1 METIKLTRAR
11 AHAGLA
17 AMLLGSV
24 AWSGGALAQNVS
36 NTNTNTNTNAVT
48 TSTTTTNAAT
58 TNAATTDAITNNAV
72 TANGAARGQNN
83 NSGGNAGGASS
94 RAPTDPG
101 VRGGD
106 PGAGGALQG
115 LNDVERQYFDVA
127 KDVFQE
133 VDAVA
138 EGLGPTFNLDSCSGC
153 HSQPTIGGT
162 SPATNPQVAIATAA
176 GAKNV
181 VPPFITANGPVR
193 EARFVRNRDGSPD
206 GGVHGLFVITGR
218 SDAAGCN
225 IAQPNFAAE
234 LARNNVIFR
243 IPTPLFGLGLVE
255 NVSDGALEASLAAN
269 TQQKRSLGISGRFN
283 RNGND
288 GTIARFGWKAQNK
301 SLLLFSGEAYNV
313 EMGITNELFQNE
325 RNNDP
330 NCQLNATPEDTTPLE
345 SENTASPSASFQ
357 NDIDLFAAF
366 MRLSAPPTPAS
377 AAATPVAQATPAGQA
392 TGTAG
397 ATTTTGAAGATTTTG
412 AAGATTTTGTAGA
425 ATTTGTA
432 SGTTTTTG
440 AATATSTLMASAA
453 ADASSV
459 LPSAAGSSSAQSSS
473 SASSGASVTRGTQVF
488 SNVGCQACHT
498 KSLTTAKSALTGQSN
513 VTIQPFSDFALHEMG
528 TGLADGVSQGTANG
542 NEFRTAPLWGVG
554 QRIFFLHDGRTK
566 DLHEAIQQHA
576 SRGSEANTVINNY
589 NLLSRDDKQSLLV
602 FLRSL

>member
-11 AHAGLA
+11 TLAGLA

-24 AWSGGALAQNVS
+24 AWSGNALAQDVS
-36 NTNTNTNTNAVT
+36 NPTAGAASANTT
-48 TSTTTTNAAT
+48 AT
-58 TNAATTDAITNNAV
+58 TADVNANAV
-72 TANGAARGQNN
+72 TANTAGRGQNN
-83 NSGGNAGGASS
+83 NSGGASS

-106 PGAGGALQG
+106 PGAGGALPG
-115 LNDVERQYFDVA
+115 LNDLERGYFDVA

-133 VDAVA
+133 VDAGPD
-138 EGLGPTFNLDSCSGC
+138 GLGPRFNLDSCSGC

-162 SPATNPQVAIATAA
+162 SPATNPQVAVATLM

-181 VPPFITANGPVR
+181 VPSFITANGPIR

-206 GGVHGLFVITGR
+206 GGVHSLFVITGR
-218 SDAAGCN
+218 SDAPGCN

-234 LARNNVIFR
+234 LARNNVVFR
-243 IPTPLFGLGLVE
+243 IPTPVFGLGLVE

-269 TQQKRSLGISGRFN
+269 AQQKRALGISGRFN

-325 RNNDP
+325 RDSDP
-330 NCQLNATPEDTTPLE
+330 KCQFKATPNDSTPLE

-357 NDIDLFAAF
+357 SDIDLFAAF

-377 AAATPVAQATPAGQA
+377 SATPVAQASGALNATAGQ
-392 TGTAG
+392 
-397 ATTTTGAAGATTTTG
+397 
-412 AAGATTTTGTAGA
+412 TTGTAAGA
-425 ATTTGTA
+425 STTSSPASTTPSTA
-432 SGTTTTTG
+432 STTSN
-440 AATATSTLMASAA
+440 AASTASSPASTASSPASTVVASAM
-453 ADASSV
+453 ADVSSV
-459 LPSAAGSSSAQSSS
+459 MTAAAGAPAAQPSS
-473 SASSGASVTRGTQVF
+473 SASSGASVTRGNQVF

-498 KSLTTAKSALTGQSN
+498 KTFTTEKSPLTGQSN
-513 VTIQPFSDFALHEMG
+513 VTIQPFSDFAVHEMG
-528 TGLADGVSQGTANG
+528 TGLADGVSQGSANG

-576 SRGSEANTVINNY
+576 SRGSEANAVINNY
-589 NLLSRDDKQSLLV
+589 NLLSRDDKQALINY
-602 FLRSL
+602 LRSL

>member
-24 AWSGGALAQNVS
+24 AWSGGALAQTVS
-36 NTNTNTNTNAVT
+36 TTSPNAVT

-58 TNAATTDAITNNAV
+58 TDAV
-72 TANGAARGQNN
+72 TANAAARGQNN
-83 NSGGNAGGASS
+83 NSGGASS
-94 RAPTDPG
+94 RSGATDPG

-106 PGAGGALQG
+106 PGAGGALPG

-127 KDVFQE
+127 KEVFQE
-133 VDAVA
+133 VDAGPD
-138 EGLGPTFNLDSCSGC
+138 GLGPRFNLDSCSGC

-162 SPATNPQVAIATAA
+162 SPATNPQVAVATLM

-181 VPPFITANGPVR
+181 VPPFVTANGPIR

-218 SDAAGCN
+218 SDAVGCN

-234 LARNNVIFR
+234 LARNNVVFR
-243 IPTPLFGLGLVE
+243 IPTPVFGLGLVE
-255 NVSDGALEASLAAN
+255 NVSDGTLEASLAAN
-269 TQQKRSLGISGRFN
+269 AQQKRGLGISGRFN

-325 RNNDP
+325 RESDPACQFKVTPNDS
-330 NCQLNATPEDTTPLE
+330 TPLV
-345 SENTASPSASFQ
+345 SEETASPSASFQ
-357 NDIDLFAAF
+357 SDIDLFAAF
-366 MRLSAPPTPAS
+366 MRFSAPPTPAS
-377 AAATPVAQATPAGQA
+377 ATATPVAQTAPADQT
-392 TGTAG
+392 TGTAT
-397 ATTTTGAAGATTTTG
+397 ATTGAATATTG
-412 AAGATTTTGTAGA
+412 AA
-425 ATTTGTA
+425 
-432 SGTTTTTG
+432 SGTTTTG
-440 AATATSTLMASAA
+440 AATATSTLMASAS

-459 LPSAAGSSSAQSSS
+459 LPAAAGSSSAQSSS
-473 SASSGASVTRGTQVF
+473 AASSGASVTRGGQVF

-498 KSLTTAKSALTGQSN
+498 KTLTTEKSPLTGQSN
-513 VTIQPFSDFALHEMG
+513 VTIQPFSDFAVHEMG
-528 TGLADGVSQGTANG
+528 TGLADGVSQGSANG

-566 DLHEAIQQHA
+566 DLQEAIQQHA

-589 NLLSRDDKQSLLV
+589 NLLSRDDKQSLLN

>member
-1 METIKLTRAR
+1 METIKLARAR
-11 AHAGLA
+11 TLAGLA
-17 AMLLGSV
+17 AMLLGTA
-24 AWSGGALAQNVS
+24 AWSGTALAQVVS
-36 NTNTNTNTNAVT
+36 NPTTSAAAANTNAANANAD
-48 TSTTTTNAAT
+48 TNAAT
-58 TNAATTDAITNNAV
+58 ANAA
-72 TANGAARGQNN
+72 GRGQNN
-83 NSGGNAGGASS
+83 NSSSASS

-106 PGAGGALQG
+106 PGAGGALPG

-133 VDAVA
+133 VDAA
-138 EGLGPTFNLDSCSGC
+138 ADGLGPTFNLDSCSGC

-162 SPATNPQVAIATAA
+162 SPATNPQVAVATLM

-181 VPPFITANGPVR
+181 VPSFITANGPIR

-218 SDAAGCN
+218 SDAPGCN

-234 LARNNVIFR
+234 LARNNVVFR
-243 IPTPLFGLGLVE
+243 IPTPVFGLGLVE
-255 NVSDGALEASLAAN
+255 NISDGALEASLAAN
-269 TQQKRSLGISGRFN
+269 AQQKRALGISGRFN

-325 RNNDP
+325 RNSDPACQFKVTPNDS
-330 NCQLNATPEDTTPLE
+330 TPLV

-366 MRLSAPPTPAS
+366 MRFSAPPTPAS
-377 AAATPVAQATPAGQA
+377 AAATPVAQTTGGSNVTAGQ
-392 TGTAG
+392 
-397 ATTTTGAAGATTTTG
+397 
-412 AAGATTTTGTAGA
+412 TTGTA
-425 ATTTGTA
+425 TTSSPTSTVVA
-432 SGTTTTTG
+432 S
-440 AATATSTLMASAA
+440 ATA
-453 ADASSV
+453 DVSSV
-459 LPSAAGSSSAQSSS
+459 MATAAGSSTAQPSS
-473 SASSGASVTRGTQVF
+473 SASSGASVTRGNQVF

-498 KSLTTAKSALTGQSN
+498 KTFTTEKSPLTGQSN
-513 VTIQPFSDFALHEMG
+513 VTIQPFSDFAVHEMG

-576 SRGSEANTVINNY
+576 SRGSEANGVINNY
-589 NLLSRDDKQSLLV
+589 NLLSRDDKQALINY
-602 FLRSL
+602 LRSL

>member
-11 AHAGLA
+11 TLAGLA

-24 AWSGGALAQNVS
+24 AWSGTALAQDVS
-36 NTNTNTNTNAVT
+36 NPTTGAANANTT
-48 TSTTTTNAAT
+48 AT
-58 TNAATTDAITNNAV
+58 TADVNANAV
-72 TANGAARGQNN
+72 TANPAGRGQNN
-83 NSGGNAGGASS
+83 NSGGASS

-106 PGAGGALQG
+106 PGAGGALPG
-115 LNDVERQYFDVA
+115 LNDLERGYFDVA

-133 VDAVA
+133 VDAAVD
-138 EGLGPTFNLDSCSGC
+138 GLGPRFNLDSCSGC

-162 SPATNPQVAIATAA
+162 SPATNPQVAVATLM

-181 VPPFITANGPVR
+181 VPSFITANGPIR

-206 GGVHGLFVITGR
+206 GGVHSLFVITGR
-218 SDAAGCN
+218 SDAPGCN

-234 LARNNVIFR
+234 LARNNVVFR
-243 IPTPLFGLGLVE
+243 IPTPVFGLGLVE
-255 NVSDGALEASLAAN
+255 NISDGALEASLAAN
-269 TQQKRSLGISGRFN
+269 AQQKRALGISGRFN

-325 RNNDP
+325 RDSDP
-330 NCQLNATPEDTTPLE
+330 NCQFKVTPNDSTPLE

-377 AAATPVAQATPAGQA
+377 SSTTPVAQASGALN
-392 TGTAG
+392 GTAG
-397 ATTTTGAAGATTTTG
+397 Q
-412 AAGATTTTGTAGA
+412 
-425 ATTTGTA
+425 TTGTA
-432 SGTTTTTG
+432 SGASTTPSTASTASSPTST
-440 AATATSTLMASAA
+440 ASSPASTVVASATADVSSVMTAAAGASAA
-453 ADASSV
+453 Q
-459 LPSAAGSSSAQSSS
+459 PSS
-473 SASSGASVTRGTQVF
+473 SASSGASVTRGNQVF

-498 KSLTTAKSALTGQSN
+498 KTFTTEKSPLTGQSN

-528 TGLADGVSQGTANG
+528 TGLADGVSQGSANG

-576 SRGSEANTVINNY
+576 SRGSEANAVINNY
-589 NLLSRDDKQSLLV
+589 NLLSRDDKQALINY
-602 FLRSL
+602 LRSL

>member
-1 METIKLTRAR
+1 METIKLAR
-11 AHAGLA
+11 AHTLAGLA
-17 AMLLGSV
+17 AMLLGSA
-24 AWSGGALAQNVS
+24 AWSGTALAQAVS
-36 NTNTNTNTNAVT
+36 NPT
-48 TSTTTTNAAT
+48 TSAAAANANAA
-58 TNAATTDAITNNAV
+58 NANVDTNAV
-72 TANGAARGQNN
+72 TANAAGRGGQNN
-83 NSGGNAGGASS
+83 NSGGASS

-106 PGAGGALQG
+106 PGAGGALPG

-127 KDVFQE
+127 KEVFQE
-133 VDAVA
+133 VDAA
-138 EGLGPTFNLDSCSGC
+138 ADGLGPTFNLDSCSGC

-162 SPATNPQVAIATAA
+162 SPATNPQVAVATLM

-181 VPPFITANGPVR
+181 VPSFITANGPIR

-218 SDAAGCN
+218 SDAPGCN

-234 LARNNVIFR
+234 LARNNVVFR
-243 IPTPLFGLGLVE
+243 IPTPVFGLGLVE
-255 NVSDGALEASLAAN
+255 NISDGALEASLAAN
-269 TQQKRSLGISGRFN
+269 AQQKRALGISGRFN

-325 RNNDP
+325 RNSDP
-330 NCQLNATPEDTTPLE
+330 ACQFKATPNDSTPLI
-345 SENTASPSASFQ
+345 SEDTASPAASFQ

-366 MRLSAPPTPAS
+366 MRFSAPPTPAS
-377 AAATPVAQATPAGQA
+377 AAATPVAQAT
-392 TGTAG
+392 G
-397 ATTTTGAAGATTTTG
+397 ASNVAAAQ
-412 AAGATTTTGTAGA
+412 
-425 ATTTGTA
+425 
-432 SGTTTTTG
+432 TTG
-440 AATATSTLMASAA
+440 AATGASTTSSSASPASSPASTAPSATSTASSPASTVVASAT
-453 ADASSV
+453 ADVSSV
-459 LPSAAGSSSAQSSS
+459 MATAAGSPTAQPSS
-473 SASSGASVTRGTQVF
+473 SASSGATVTRGSQVF

-498 KSLTTAKSALTGQSN
+498 KTFTTEKSPLTGQSN
-513 VTIQPFSDFALHEMG
+513 VTIQPLSDFALHEMG

-576 SRGSEANTVINNY
+576 SRGSEANAVINNY
-589 NLLSRDDKQSLLV
+589 NLLSRDDKQALINY
-602 FLRSL
+602 LRSL

>member
-1 METIKLTRAR
+1 METIKLARAR
-11 AHAGLA
+11 TLAGLA
-17 AMLLGSV
+17 AMLLGTA
-24 AWSGGALAQNVS
+24 AWSGTALAQVVS
-36 NTNTNTNTNAVT
+36 NPATSAAAANTNAANANAD
-48 TSTTTTNAAT
+48 TNAAT
-58 TNAATTDAITNNAV
+58 ANAA
-72 TANGAARGQNN
+72 GRGQNN
-83 NSGGNAGGASS
+83 NSGGASS

-106 PGAGGALQG
+106 PGAGGALPG
-115 LNDVERQYFDVA
+115 LSDVERQYFDVA

-133 VDAVA
+133 VDAA
-138 EGLGPTFNLDSCSGC
+138 ADGLGPTFNLDSCSGC

-162 SPATNPQVAIATAA
+162 SPATNPQVAVATLM

-181 VPPFITANGPVR
+181 VPSFITANGPIR

-218 SDAAGCN
+218 SDAPGCN

-234 LARNNVIFR
+234 LARNNVVFR
-243 IPTPLFGLGLVE
+243 IPTPVFGLGLVE
-255 NVSDGALEASLAAN
+255 NISDGALEASLAAN
-269 TQQKRSLGISGRFN
+269 AQQKRALGISGRFN

-325 RNNDP
+325 RNSDPACQFKVTPNDS
-330 NCQLNATPEDTTPLE
+330 TPLV

-366 MRLSAPPTPAS
+366 MRFSAPPTPAS
-377 AAATPVAQATPAGQA
+377 AAATPVAQATGGSNVTAGQ
-392 TGTAG
+392 
-397 ATTTTGAAGATTTTG
+397 
-412 AAGATTTTGTAGA
+412 TTGTA
-425 ATTTGTA
+425 
-432 SGTTTTTG
+432 TG
-440 AATATSTLMASAA
+440 ASTVVASATA
-453 ADASSV
+453 DVSSV
-459 LPSAAGSSSAQSSS
+459 MATAAGSSTAQPSS
-473 SASSGASVTRGTQVF
+473 SASSGASVTRGNQVF

-498 KSLTTAKSALTGQSN
+498 KTFTTEKSPLTGQSN
-513 VTIQPFSDFALHEMG
+513 VTIQPFSDFAVHEMG

-576 SRGSEANTVINNY
+576 SRGSEANAVINNY
-589 NLLSRDDKQSLLV
+589 NLLSRDDKQALINY
-602 FLRSL
+602 LRSL

>member
-11 AHAGLA
+11 AHAGIA

-24 AWSGGALAQNVS
+24 AWSGAALAQNVS
-36 NTNTNTNTNAVT
+36 TTSPNAVT
-48 TSTTTTNAAT
+48 TSTTTTDAAT
-58 TNAATTDAITNNAV
+58 TNATTNNAV
-72 TANGAARGQNN
+72 TANAAARGQSN
-83 NSGGNAGGASS
+83 NSAGASS
-94 RAPTDPG
+94 RSGATDPG

-106 PGAGGALQG
+106 PGAGGALPG

-127 KDVFQE
+127 KEVFQE
-133 VDAVA
+133 VDAGPD
-138 EGLGPTFNLDSCSGC
+138 GLGPRFNLDSCSGC

-162 SPATNPQVAIATAA
+162 SPATNPQVTVATLM

-181 VPPFITANGPVR
+181 VPPFITANGPIR

-234 LARNNVIFR
+234 LARNNVVFR
-243 IPTPLFGLGLVE
+243 IPTPVFGLGLVE
-255 NVSDGALEASLAAN
+255 NVSDGTLEASLAAN
-269 TQQKRSLGISGRFN
+269 AQQKRGLGISGRFN

-325 RNNDP
+325 RNSDPACQFKVTPNDS
-330 NCQLNATPEDTTPLE
+330 TPLVAE
-345 SENTASPSASFQ
+345 DTASPAANFQ

-366 MRLSAPPTPAS
+366 MRFSAPPTPAS
-377 AAATPVAQATPAGQA
+377 AAATPVAQTAPAGQ
-392 TGTAG
+392 
-397 ATTTTGAAGATTTTG
+397 TTGAATATTG
-412 AAGATTTTGTAGA
+412 A
-425 ATTTGTA
+425 A

-440 AATATSTLMASAA
+440 AATATSTLMASAS

-459 LPSAAGSSSAQSSS
+459 LPSAAGSAAAPSS
-473 SASSGASVTRGTQVF
+473 SAASTGASVTRGNQVF

-498 KSLTTAKSALTGQSN
+498 KTLTTEKSPLTGQSN
-513 VTIQPFSDFALHEMG
+513 VTIQPFSDFAVHEMG
-528 TGLADGVSQGTANG
+528 TGLADGVSQGSANG

-566 DLHEAIQQHA
+566 DLNEAILQHA

-589 NLLSRDDKQSLLV
+589 NLLARDDKQALINY
-602 FLRSL
+602 LRSL

>member
-1 METIKLTRAR
+1 METIKLARAR
-11 AHAGLA
+11 TLAGLA
-17 AMLLGSV
+17 AMLLGTA
-24 AWSGGALAQNVS
+24 AWSGTALAQDVS
-36 NTNTNTNTNAVT
+36 NPTTSAAAANTNAA
-48 TSTTTTNAAT
+48 NA
-58 TNAATTDAITNNAV
+58 NADTNAV
-72 TANGAARGQNN
+72 TANAAGRGQNN
-83 NSGGNAGGASS
+83 NSGGASS

-106 PGAGGALQG
+106 PGAGGALPG

-133 VDAVA
+133 VDAA
-138 EGLGPTFNLDSCSGC
+138 ADGLGPTFNLDSCSGC

-162 SPATNPQVAIATAA
+162 SPATNPQVAVATLM

-181 VPPFITANGPVR
+181 VPSFITLNGPVR

-218 SDAAGCN
+218 SDAPGCN

-234 LARNNVIFR
+234 LARNNVVFR
-243 IPTPLFGLGLVE
+243 IPTPVFGLGLVE
-255 NVSDGALEASLAAN
+255 NISDGALEASLAAN
-269 TQQKRSLGISGRFN
+269 AQQKRALGISGRFN

-325 RNNDP
+325 RNSDPACQFKVTPNDS
-330 NCQLNATPEDTTPLE
+330 TPMV
-345 SENTASPSASFQ
+345 SENTTSPSASFQ

-377 AAATPVAQATPAGQA
+377 ATSAPVAQASPNV
-392 TGTAG
+392 TA
-397 ATTTTGAAGATTTTG
+397 AQ
-412 AAGATTTTGTAGA
+412 TTGTATGPS
-425 ATTTGTA
+425 TT
-432 SGTTTTTG
+432 SKS
-440 AATATSTLMASAA
+440 TSTMVASAA

-459 LPSAAGSSSAQSSS
+459 IGAAAGVPAAQPSSSA
-473 SASSGASVTRGTQVF
+473 ASSASVTRGNQVF

-498 KSLTTAKSALTGQSN
+498 KTFTTEKSPLTGQSN
-513 VTIQPFSDFALHEMG
+513 VTIQPFSDFAVHEMG
-528 TGLADGVSQGTANG
+528 VGLADGVSQGSANG

-576 SRGSEANTVINNY
+576 SRGSEANAVINNY
-589 NLLSRDDKQSLLV
+589 NLLSRDDKQALV
-602 FLRSL
+602 NYLRSL

>member
-11 AHAGLA
+11 THAAVA

-36 NTNTNTNTNAVT
+36 NTNPNAVT
-48 TSTTTTNAAT
+48 TSTTTTDAAT
-58 TNAATTDAITNNAV
+58 TNAATTDAATTNAMTNNAV
-72 TANGAARGQNN
+72 AANAAARGQNN
-83 NSGGNAGGASS
+83 NSGGASS
-94 RAPTDPG
+94 RGAPTDPG

-106 PGAGGALQG
+106 PGAGGALPG

-127 KDVFQE
+127 KEVFQE
-133 VDAVA
+133 VDAGPD
-138 EGLGPTFNLDSCSGC
+138 GLGPTFNLDSCSGC

-162 SPATNPQVAIATAA
+162 SPATNPQVAVATLM

-181 VPPFITANGPVR
+181 VPPFITATGPIR

-218 SDAAGCN
+218 SDAPGCN

-234 LARNNVIFR
+234 LARNNVVFR
-243 IPTPLFGLGLVE
+243 IPTPVFGLGLVE
-255 NVSDGALEASLAAN
+255 NVSDGALEAALAAN
-269 TQQKRSLGISGRFN
+269 AQQKRALGISGRFN

-325 RNNDP
+325 RNSDPACQFKVTPNDS
-330 NCQLNATPEDTTPLE
+330 TPLVAE
-345 SENTASPSASFQ
+345 DTASPAANFQ

-366 MRLSAPPTPAS
+366 MRFSAPPTPAS
-377 AAATPVAQATPAGQA
+377 AAATPVAQTAPAAQ
-392 TGTAG
+392 
-397 ATTTTGAAGATTTTG
+397 TTGAATATTG
-412 AAGATTTTGTAGA
+412 AATATTGA
-425 ATTTGTA
+425 A
-432 SGTTTTTG
+432 SGTATTTG
-440 AATATSTLMASAA
+440 AATATSTLMASAS

-459 LPSAAGSSSAQSSS
+459 LPSAAGSAAAPSS
-473 SASSGASVTRGTQVF
+473 SAASTGASVTRGNQVF

-498 KSLTTAKSALTGQSN
+498 KTLTTEKSPLTGQSN
-513 VTIQPFSDFALHEMG
+513 VTIQPFSDFAVHEMG
-528 TGLADGVSQGTANG
+528 TGLADGVSQGSANG

-566 DLHEAIQQHA
+566 DLNEAILQHA

-589 NLLSRDDKQSLLV
+589 NLLARDDKQALINY
-602 FLRSL
+602 LRSL